1 MMRDNDLG
9 ATICC
14 WLPRGKMDRQRRH
27 RGSRGM
33 LPSQKYPHSRHK
45 VTLFT
50 LGVWLG
56 VYDPN
61 QPGPTSSLPS
71 AGGSR
76 AREIA
81 RRRSAGSRYL
91 RIKMITRNLEI
102 EAKRVLLPAVLS

>member
-1 MMRDNDLG
+1 MMRDKDLG

-50 LGVWLG
+50 LGRRARG
-56 VYDPN
+56 VRWRSTEPHK
-61 QPGPTSSLPS
+61 QPAFGRRLAS
-71 AGGSR
+71 AGN
-76 AREIA
+76 
-81 RRRSAGSRYL
+81 SAGSVVL
-91 RIKMITRNLEI
+91 
-102 EAKRVLLPAVLS
+102 ARVT